1 MKRSTVAL
9 VILLVFAALVLH
21 LSVSWQDFST
31 LARNGYL
38 YDDSFYA
45 FQIARNI
52 AAGNGP
58 TFDGEI
64 PTNGFQPLYVFMLVP
79 AYWLAGTDQIT
90 PIYFALTLLALM
102 TAVPALMLFLLAR
115 RYTSDAVA
123 LVASM
128 VWVFSP
134 VVVRQ
139 SANGLETALAM
150 LLFAW
155 SVYYY
160 LKRIRGNSHA
170 SAGQF
175 AKMGLLLGLAVLAR
189 VDEFLLV
196 LAMTLD
202 YLLLVRRRARIGEAR
217 GALKGLGI
225 AAATVIAVCLPWGIY
240 GLAAVGS
247 LLPESGAATRFLS
260 IAYAPF
266 FNLGPADMVNEG
278 VGPSFVWAHVV
289 HSFSILKLSPP
300 VHVFY
305 RAVEN
310 LGDGSA
316 PTGWL
321 LYAINAVSLAALA
334 VFSFWVVR
342 RGRADGRYDRREIS
356 FLLLF
361 AALLMAAYSTWVFG
375 VFFFTRYF
383 YPVYFIASVF
393 AACVLQDVVR
403 WVAFRR
409 PLLRVAVAGAFVLY
423 AVGLVY
429 MGMTN
434 AYRSTPVYRFYDVA
448 RWVEEN
454 TLEDETI
461 GVFQGGAIGYFS
473 NRRVV
478 NLDGKVNGRA
488 LEALRAGDMCGYI
501 TRSGIDIVMDHTDVL
516 ELFLG
521 PDAGS
526 AIAGVETKQCFTG
539 ASVGARGWV
548 GYRLGDTD
556 NTAGGAHPRA
566 SGASGAA
573 GFSN

>member
-9 VILLVFAALVLH
+9 AILLVFAALVLH

-45 FQIARNI
+45 FQIAHNI

-58 TFDGEI
+58 TFDGET

-79 AYWLAGTDQIT
+79 AFWLAGPDQIT

-102 TAVPALMLFLLAR
+102 TAATALLLFLIAR
-115 RYTSDAVA
+115 RYASDAVA
-123 LVASM
+123 LAAAL

-139 SANGLETALAM
+139 SANGLETALAV

-160 LKRIRGNSHA
+160 LERIRSTPHA

-175 AKMGLLLGLAVLAR
+175 AKLGVLLGLAVLAR

-202 YLLLVRRRARIGEAR
+202 YLLLVRRRARTGEAR

-225 AAATVIAVCLPWGIY
+225 AAATVFAVCLPWGIY

-247 LLPESGAATRFLS
+247 VLPESGAATRFLS

-266 FNLGPADMVNEG
+266 FDLGPADMMDQG
-278 VGPSFVWAHVV
+278 AGPSFVWAHVV
-289 HSFSILKLSPP
+289 HSFSVLKLSPP

-305 RAVEN
+305 RAVEK

-316 PTGWL
+316 PTGWI
-321 LYAINAVSLAALA
+321 LYAIDSVSLAALA
-334 VFSFWVVR
+334 VFGFWVMR
-342 RGRADGRYDRREIS
+342 RGRADGAHDRREIS

-361 AALLMAAYSTWVFG
+361 AVLLMAAYSTWVFG

-383 YPVYFIASVF
+383 YPVYFVASVF
-393 AACVLQDVVR
+393 AACVLQDVVA
-403 WVAFRR
+403 WAGLRR
-409 PLLRVAVAGAFVLY
+409 PLLRVAVTGAFVLY
-423 AVGLVY
+423 AVGLVF
-429 MGMTN
+429 MGLTS
-434 AYRSTPVYRFYDVA
+434 AYRSVPVYRFYDIA
-448 RWVEEN
+448 RWVEKN
-454 TLEDETI
+454 TLEEETI

-473 NRRVV
+473 NRHVI

-488 LEALRAGDMCGYI
+488 LEALRAGDMCGYV
-501 TRSGIDIVMDHTDVL
+501 TRSGIDVVMDHADVL

-526 AIAGVETKQCFTG
+526 ATTGVETKQCFTG
-539 ASVGARGWV
+539 STIGAMGWI
-548 GYRLGDTD
+548 GYRLGDTE
-556 NTAGGAHPRA
+556 NTAGGADPRA
-566 SGASGAA
+566 SGANGAA
-573 GFSN
+573 SVSN